1 MPRERKR
8 DGELVVSEAHWR
20 RSDDSNSEAE
30 EDEELTFRDLPAE
43 EDTRRHLA
51 CT

>member
-1 MPRERKR
+1 MPREIKR

-20 RSDDSNSEAE
+20 RSNDSNSEA
-30 EDEELTFRDLPAE
+30 DEELTFRDPPAE